1 MAKTNFSEFVQK
13 KPSSTVERAPRKEA
27 DNAERLLLAC
37 RVNRVQW
44 ERIQRLCIDERTS
57 IQAVL
62 TEALDDWF
70 KKRGLPW

>member
-1 MAKTNFSEFVQK
+1 MAKSSFSEFVQRK
-13 KPSSTVERAPRKEA
+13 RETSAEREPRKDS
-27 DNAERLLLAC
+27 DNAQRLLLAC
-37 RVNRVQW
+37 RVDRTQW